1 MAKTCQMTD
10 MVVQILSNSRR
21 SHSIIVAF
29 VSASVKRNILSWMP
43 RPEALGEK
51 GCSREAVSALF
62 NGQKESQVV
71 HEVRLKDSSRR
82 SSGFDRDIEDRHARR
97 RDRHES
103 LCYQSFSTY
112 ARSNATPPCTRSATL
127 VHNLAL
133 INSTHR
139 PAGAGKGTVPLVQDL
154 SHVRRLDS
162 TESVRRQHACARN
175 PDSMGVGNILFSAGR
190 FGGLGLHE

>member
-1 MAKTCQMTD
+1 LHIQKKTILDLLTAGIGISFSMAKICQMTD
-10 MVVQILSNSRR
+10 MFVQILSNSRR

-29 VSASVKRNILSWMP
+29 VSAPMKRNILSWMP

-51 GCSREAVSALF
+51 GSSREAVSALL

-71 HEVRLKDSSRR
+71 HEVRLKASSKR

-103 LCYQSFSTY
+103 LCYQSS
-112 ARSNATPPCTRSATL
+112 RLVPEVMQPPPCTRSATL
-127 VHNLAL
+127 VHKHAL

-139 PAGAGKGTVPLVQDL
+139 P
-154 SHVRRLDS
+154 
-162 TESVRRQHACARN
+162 C
-175 PDSMGVGNILFSAGR
+175 
-190 FGGLGLHE
+190 